1 MEATTTEKKLIIQE
15 ILHLEDEGILRAIKK
30 LLDIEDGEIPVWQ
43 QKIIDQRILEA
54 QDEDNLIDLADIKR
68 QFGR

>member
-54 QDEDNLIDLADIKR
+54 QDENNLIDLADIKK

>member
-15 ILHLEDEGILRAIKK
+15 ILHLEAEGILRAIKK

-54 QDEDNLIDLADIKR
+54 QDENNLIDLADIKK

>member
-1 MEATTTEKKLIIQE
+1 M
-15 ILHLEDEGILRAIKK
+15 EDEGILRAIKK

-54 QDEDNLIDLADIKR
+54 QDENNLIDLADIKK